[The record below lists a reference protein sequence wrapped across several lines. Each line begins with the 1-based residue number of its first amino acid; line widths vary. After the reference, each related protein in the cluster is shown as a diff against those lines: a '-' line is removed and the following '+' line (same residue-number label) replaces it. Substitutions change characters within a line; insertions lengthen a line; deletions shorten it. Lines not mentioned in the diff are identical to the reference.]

1 MGADQMKKVWA
12 VADWIVSP
20 LGNGSEINFDRV
32 RKGESGVRDFVFPE
46 IRDEVFKVSWIEE
59 DLSVN
64 GFTRFESLCARALQ
78 GILGRVKVDFDKTLF
93 VLSTTKGNIESAGNG
108 GVDTLSLSGSASRL
122 AKHFGFKHSRVVS
135 NACISGVLGLIVA
148 KRFIQSGHFDHA
160 VVVGADVVSQFV
172 VSGFKSLQALSP
184 EVCKPFDANRNG
196 INLGEAAAAI
206 VLTAEPD
213 AAGGD
218 YRVGFTGEGLSN
230 DANHISGP
238 SRTGEELALAISK
251 AISIAKIKR
260 TDVDFVSAH
269 GTATLYNDEMEA
281 RAFFLA
287 GLEGVPVNSLKSY
300 FGHTLGAAG
309 VLESAISIRSLIN
322 SEVIG
327 TLGFETRGV
336 SMPLKVTTKTQ
347 AWPIRK
353 LVKTAS
359 GFGGCN
365 AAIVFEK

>member
-1 MGADQMKKVWA
+1 MRKVWA

-20 LGNGSEINFDRV
+20 LGNGSDVNFDRV
-32 RKGESGVRDFVFPE
+32 RKGETGVRDFVFPNVP
-46 IRDEVFKVSWIEE
+46 DEVFKISWIEDE
-59 DLSVN
+59 ISVD
-64 GFTRFESLCARALQ
+64 GFTRFESLCARSLE
-78 GILGRVKVDFDKTLF
+78 GVLGRIKINTERTLF
-93 VLSTTKGNIESAGNG
+93 VLSTTKGNIESADNG
-108 GVDTLSLSGSASRL
+108 GVDSLSLSGSASRL
-122 AKHFGFKHSRVVS
+122 AKHFGFRHSRVVS

-148 KRFIQSGHFDHA
+148 KRFIQGGHFDHA
-160 VVVGADVVSQFV
+160 VVVGADVVSHFV

-184 EVCKPFDANRNG
+184 EVCRPFDARRNG
-196 INLGEAAAAI
+196 INLGEAAAAM

-213 AAGGD
+213 SAGGD
-218 YRVGFTGEGLSN
+218 YRVAFTGEGLSN

-238 SRTGEELALAISK
+238 SRTGEELALAISN
-251 AISIAKIKR
+251 AITTAKIKR
-260 TDVDFVSAH
+260 TDIDFVSAH

-281 RAFFLA
+281 KAFFLA
-287 GLEGVPVNSLKSY
+287 GFEGVPVNSLKSY

-309 VLESAISIRSLIN
+309 VLESAISLRSLIN
-322 SEVIG
+322 DEVIG

-336 SMPLKVTTKTQ
+336 SMPLKVITKTQ

-353 LVKTAS
+353 LLKTAS